1 MRLTQNKKVSF
12 DPFSHTYLCG
22 NKVLMGVTSL
32 MKKHGLS
39 ADYGEVNPY
48 TLAAAAKRGSA
59 VHEALENYD
68 NGKPVVIQDVI
79 YSCIDNLTGEVVNK
93 VVLTADELQANLEA
107 YKKLNLEVVASEF
120 LISDNKTVASSIDKI
135 LFTQGDDRRTYVDLG
150 DVKTTSTLH
159 KGALEWQ
166 LGIYKYLLEKQ
177 CKSVKVRNCY
187 GIHVRKGEAK
197 VVPINPVPASKVEA
211 LLAAEAE
218 GRLYSEEA
226 ATAEAMFLA
235 PVSDNELAML
245 ASAEGTLA
253 RLDAERK
260 LIEAEA
266 KEIKDRLYAHMI
278 ENNIEELPVEGGMFK
293 LKRPYQSSRVDS
305 KKLKADYPEVADK
318 VMVVSEVKGSISFKP
333 AE

>member
-1 MRLTQNKKVSF
+1 MKLTQNKKVTF

-22 NKVLMGVTSL
+22 DKVLMGVTSL

-39 ADYGEVNPY
+39 ADYGDVDPH

-68 NGKPVVIQDVI
+68 NGDPVVIQDVV
-79 YSCIDNLTGEVVNK
+79 YSYINADGETISK
-93 VVLTADELQANLEA
+93 VVLTADELQANLNA
-107 YKKLNLEVVASEF
+107 YKKLGLKVLASEF
-120 LISDNKTVASSIDKI
+120 LISDNKTVASSIDKVVS
-135 LFTQGDDRRTYVDLG
+135 TDDEGFVDLG

-166 LGIYKYLLEKQ
+166 LGIYKYLLERQ
-177 CKSVKVRNCY
+177 CKKIKVRNCY
-187 GIHVRKGEAK
+187 GIHIRKGEGK

-211 LLAAEAE
+211 LFAAEAE
-218 GRLYSEEA
+218 GRIYSEEA

-235 PVSDNELAML
+235 PVSNDELALL
-245 ASAEGTLA
+245 ANAEGTLA
-253 RLDAERK
+253 RLDAEKK

-278 ENNIEELPVEGGMFK
+278 ENNIDELPVEGGVFK

-305 KKLKADYPEVADK
+305 KKLKADYPEVAEK